1 MKLIVL
7 MFAYISLVLL
17 IPTETSGQKLRKID
31 FAKKIAEATPAT
43 LPQSPSEKR
52 VSSDA
57 LDEGLK
63 GKVKSVVHTTL
74 YPGKIRPESYEDK
87 YYDESGNLVKSVDY
101 SDGYPQSVTVYGYI
115 DKMRVNRSKDVEY
128 AEGEKPEPKHQMISI
143 RAEDNAR
150 DPSAPRDERYNMR
163 EFRLY
168 DSLGRLI
175 EKRSHQNNGEMWNK
189 KTYEYEGNRRLERSF
204 GFDGN
209 EWSRAAFI
217 VDAAGN
223 DVEEHWFDGND
234 KISNRCLMIHEF
246 DDKGNWIIERTYEEK
261 TVRKKKV
268 RKLLWTSYR
277 KISYY
282 P

>member
-1 MKLIVL
+1 MKSIVL
-7 MFAYISLVLL
+7 FLAFLSLIILL
-17 IPTETSGQKLRKID
+17 PTDTFGQKLWKID

-43 LPQSPSEKR
+43 LPQSPTEKKISND
-52 VSSDA
+52 V

-74 YPGKIRPESYEDK
+74 YPEKIRPESYEDK
-87 YYDESGNLVKSVDY
+87 YYNESGNLVKSVDY
-101 SDGYPQSVTVYGYI
+101 SEGYPQSVTVYGYI
-115 DKMRVNRSKDVEY
+115 DKMRVTRSKDVEY
-128 AEGEKPEPKHQMISI
+128 AKGERLKSKAMILSI
-143 RAEDNAR
+143 RAEDNTR
-150 DPSAPRDERYNMR
+150 DPSAPRDERYDMR
-163 EFRLY
+163 EIRLY
-168 DSLGRLI
+168 DSQGRLI
-175 EKRSHQNNGEMWNK
+175 EKRSHQNNGEMSNK

-209 EWSRAAFI
+209 QWSRAAFI

-223 DVEEHWFDGND
+223 DIEENWFDAND
-234 KISNRCLMIHEF
+234 KISDRRLMIHEF
-246 DDKGNWIIERTYEEK
+246 DDKGNWIVERTYEEK

-277 KISYY
+277 KIFYY